1 MYRLAVPETVMIMMC
16 LCACCA
22 CVSCTV
28 NLSTD
33 PVMLKSFPCG
43 SHNPVMVLL
52 QAKRRLLLTGTQLQ
66 NNLLEL
72 MSLLSFVISFKQFSA
87 QIRNTFSRARVSD
100 SIGGCPGVILNDHN
114 LNLDSPIT
122 YK

>member
-1 MYRLAVPETVMIMMC
+1 MYAVGNYMYRLAVPETVMIMMC

-28 NLSTD
+28 NVSTES
-33 PVMLKSFPCG
+33 VMLKPCPSG

-52 QAKRRLLLTGTQLQ
+52 QAKRRLLLTGTPLH

-72 MSLLSFVISFKQFSA
+72 MFLLSFLIPFKQFSA
-87 QIRNTFSRARVSD
+87 QIRKTFSRARVSD
-100 SIGGCPGVILNDHN
+100 SIGGCP
-114 LNLDSPIT
+114 
-122 YK
+122 